1 MGNKDNNE
9 SLAMRI
15 IFAFAAPIII
25 AAIAYG
31 VQSSRSESR
40 DEALSRQIVDVR
52 DMGRAELKAAV
63 DVRSEQFAGID
74 RRVVALEKN
83 DVEKAATIAR
93 IDTNLALIAQTV
105 AMQSKILEK
114 IDAKIDARAA
124 SGANGGKAQ

>member
-40 DEALSRQIVDVR
+40 DETLSRQIGDVR
-52 DMGRAELKAAV
+52 DLSRSELKAAI
-63 DVRSEQFAGID
+63 DVRSVQVDGIE
-74 RRVVALEKN
+74 RRVGALEKN

-105 AMQSKILEK
+105 AMQAKILEK

-124 SGANGGKAQ
+124 SGANWGKAQ